1 MGHAMIDLLVV
12 HEDRHKLL
20 GDSAILMPPEIQQ
33 LINDHLKMNPTLA
46 EQILNKH
53 TNINDDIQFDNQ
65 SYQTLK
71 QILIT
76 KTYEK
81 HTTQ

>member
-1 MGHAMIDLLVV
+1 
-12 HEDRHKLL
+12 
-20 GDSAILMPPEIQQ
+20 MPMEIQEQ
-33 LINDHLKMNPTLA
+33 LHRHITQHPELIEKILKL
-46 EQILNKH
+46 H
-53 TNINDDIQFDNQ
+53 SVINDDIHFDNQ